1 MDILGRGVGLGPPP
15 ARNEV
20 MICGRNARPE
30 SFSATQGDG
39 EDGGRGA
46 AVYNRLLCDSYALVI
61 LGILPDRKLARG
73 TKGRGAYED
82 LLEEFQLAKCGGPG
96 GRMLLLPCPTCN
108 AFAYRYE
115 LDQVAQ
121 GEFLRQGMA
130 VLTPSVLVSFEDGQP
145 PPLYR
150 DENAGGDGKPRWKLC
165 QGVGPAGLSWIGA
178 ARGGPQAEPGTV
190 RRRRQALTLPEQ
202 LQGPRELSEAV
213 HEACA
218 RRSHARR
225 VGRSAAALTRWRI
238 ATGERAGVTG
248 GHRPCWRTGGARAAL
263 GSRTTPRGIWTRW
276 FGSG

>member
-1 MDILGRGVGLGPPP
+1 M
-15 ARNEV
+15 
-20 MICGRNARPE
+20 
-30 SFSATQGDG
+30 GD
-39 EDGGRGA
+39 EGA
-46 AVYNRLLCDSYALVI
+46 AVYNCLLCDSYALVI

-96 GRMLLLPCPTCN
+96 GTNVLMLACPTCN

-150 DENAGGDGKPRWKLC
+150 DENAGGDGKPRWRLC
-165 QGVGPAGLSWIGA
+165 QGVGPAGLELDRSRTGRLHKPSLA
-178 ARGGPQAEPGTV
+178 PFGVDV
-190 RRRRQALTLPEQ
+190 RPLTLPEQ

-218 RRSHARR
+218 FAEAMHVESEDP
-225 VGRSAAALTRWRI
+225 AAALTRWRI

-248 GHRPCWRTGGARAAL
+248 GHRPVLENWGEARAAMEVTDETARYMDEVVRERMIREL
-263 GSRTTPRGIWTRW
+263 GA
-276 FGSG
+276 F